1 MLRKNTL
8 KLRLVSLVILKQA
21 IKAGFILAEEMCRKS
36 VDTDKWRHWDI
47 KGKEILNRYSEH
59 HFEAKDKNQQ
69 WNSYFGKEKMQQV
82 EADAEGFLLW
92 NNGGN

>member
-36 VDTDKWRHWDI
+36 VDTDK
-47 KGKEILNRYSEH
+47 
-59 HFEAKDKNQQ
+59 
-69 WNSYFGKEKMQQV
+69 
-82 EADAEGFLLW
+82 
-92 NNGGN
+92 